1 MNNNESISS
10 NVHVHL
16 MCMYIVSIGIYLLT
30 LNIGRLISKLDS
42 PNIRYIRYIQG
53 RFISGFEH
61 IYIDDEHNG
70 LPGFSGS
77 KSSNQS
83 PDLTDDAG

>member
-10 NVHVHL
+10 NVHMHL

-42 PNIRYIRYIQG
+42 RYIRYIQG

-61 IYIDDEHNG
+61 IYIYIDDEHNG